1 MNRPLLILAST
12 FLGAL
17 IGVVLATMA
26 LGDNP
31 RGGMWQIASAAVGAM
46 IFSAPF
52 RWTRKR

>member
-1 MNRPLLILAST
+1 MKRPVLILIST